1 MRQATRGIPVVA
13 LALLAMAAAP
23 ADACTAML
31 KPAEQVVREA
41 EVILRAR
48 AMAPPPWFRTGS
60 GVLFRVL
67 EVIAGRYDRPY
78 LSTTGTLEDYP
89 RPAGRTPPYKEID
102 CVGRVPGCGGCF
114 AQRYRE
120 GTEYLL
126 LLKGGTPY
134 WAALSPTNEEISGP
148 DDPWLAWVRA
158 RR

>member
-1 MRQATRGIPVVA
+1 MRRTVHCALPAT
-13 LALLAMAAAP
+13 LALLALVAAP

-48 AMAPPPWFRTGS
+48 AIAVPPWMRTG
-60 GVLFRVL
+60 GGMLFRVL
-67 EVIAGRYDRPY
+67 EVVAGTYHP
-78 LSTTGTLEDYP
+78 LFFSTTGTLADYP
-89 RPAGRTPPYKEID
+89 RPSGRVVPYEQID
-102 CVGRVPGCGGCF
+102 CVNRVPGCGGCF
-114 AQRYRE
+114 AQRYRD
-120 GTEYLL
+120 GAEYLL

>member
-1 MRQATRGIPVVA
+1 MKPAS
-13 LALLAMAAAP
+13 LAIVLLLLAAAP

-31 KPAEQVVREA
+31 KPVNQVVREA
-41 EVILRAR
+41 DVILRAR
-48 AMAPPPWFRTGS
+48 AIAVPPWMRTGG

-67 EVIAGRYDRPY
+67 EVVAGTYHP
-78 LSTTGTLEDYP
+78 LFFSTTGILADHP
-89 RPAGRTPPYKEID
+89 RPAGRAVPYEQID
-102 CVGRVPGCGGCF
+102 CVGRVPGCGSCF

-126 LLKGGTPY
+126 LLRDGTPY
-134 WAALSPTNEEISGP
+134 WAPLSPTTEEISGP

>member
-1 MRQATRGIPVVA
+1 MRRLAAA
-13 LALLAMAAAP
+13 LALLATTAAP

-48 AMAPPPWFRTGS
+48 AIEIPPWMRTT

-67 EVIAGRYDRPY
+67 EVVAGTYHP
-78 LSTTGTLEDYP
+78 LFFSTTGTLADYP
-89 RPAGRTPPYKEID
+89 RPSGRVAPYEQID
-102 CVGRVPGCGGCF
+102 CAGRVPGCGSCF
-114 AQRYRE
+114 ARRYRE

-126 LLKGGTPY
+126 LLRGGTPY